1 MKNLGKLKKW
11 TKKHKT
17 KKNYLKKH
25 KQNKRKQRKRKKER
39 KKREKERERKV
50 TLPTHPI
57 FSNDF
62 SHVVYLFFLQY
73 LLTTIHLHLLIFF
86 VKLTF
91 ALSVR
96 KIKIMCKHT
105 KNQGRNRTRRISSN
119 NAI

>member
-1 MKNLGKLKKW
+1 MKNSGKLKKW

-25 KQNKRKQRKRKKER
+25 RQNKRKQRKRKKER

-57 FSNDF
+57 SNDF

-96 KIKIMCKHT
+96 KIKIMCKYT